1 MAGLNETPRAERLH
15 IGIYGRRNNGKS
27 SLINAITGQNISLV
41 SDFAGTTTDPVYK
54 SMELHGIGPVVF
66 IDTAGF
72 DDEGELGQMRV
83 ERTLDAVDKTDIA
96 IVVLSNENIIKNKNS
111 ENSLKNLNSDIK
123 NEKSEKE
130 NEIVLDIEIEKE
142 WINKLKKAKVPYL
155 VVINKIDKM
164 SKDDLNVISKKLE
177 DDLKIK
183 PILTSAVDKKGIELI
198 REELIRL
205 LPEDYFMRSITGKI
219 VKDGDTVLLVMPQDI
234 QAPKGRLILPQVQT
248 IRDLLDNKCLVL
260 CSTADTME
268 SMISKLV
275 SPPDLIITDSQIFGD
290 VYAKKPKESRLTSF
304 SVLFADFKGDI
315 DYYRESVKAIENLTE
330 SSRVLIAEACTH
342 APLEEDIGR
351 VKIPNRLKKKIGEGL
366 TFDIVAGR
374 DFPKDL
380 SKYDL
385 IIHCGA
391 CMFNR
396 KYVLSR
402 IESAKEQNVPMTN
415 YGVVMAYLAGI
426 IDKID
431 F

>member
-155 VVINKIDKM
+155 VVINKIDKI
-164 SKDDLNVISKKLE
+164 SKDDLNAISKKLE

-275 SPPDLIITDSQIFGD
+275 SSPDLIITDSQIFGD

>member
-83 ERTLDAVDKTDIA
+83 ERTLDAVNKTDIA
-96 IVVLSNENIIKNKNS
+96 IVVLSDENIIDDKNNDVK
-111 ENSLKNLNSDIK
+111 
-123 NEKSEKE
+123 
-130 NEIVLDIEIEKE
+130 LDIEIEKE
-142 WINKLKKAKVPYL
+142 WISKLKKAKVLYL
-155 VVINKIDKM
+155 VVVNKVDK
-164 SKDDLNVISKKLE
+164 ISEEKLKVATE
-177 DDLKIK
+177 KISDELKIK
-183 PILTSAVDKKGIELI
+183 PILTSAVDKKGIEFI

-205 LPEDYFMRSITGKI
+205 LPEEYSMRSITGKI

-260 CSTADTME
+260 CSTADNME
-268 SMISKLV
+268 AMISKLV
-275 SPPDLIITDSQIFGD
+275 SPPDLIITDSQIFGE
-290 VYAKKPKESRLTSF
+290 VYNKKPKESRLTSF

-330 SSRVLIAEACTH
+330 NSRVLIAEACTH

-385 IIHCGA
+385 IIHCGG

-402 IESAKEQNVPMTN
+402 IEAAKEQKIPMTN

>member
-155 VVINKIDKM
+155 VVINKIDKI
-164 SKDDLNVISKKLE
+164 SKDDLNAISKKLE

-205 LPEDYFMRSITGKI
+205 LPEDYSMRSITGKI

-351 VKIPNRLKKKIGEGL
+351 VKIPNRLRKKIGEGL

-415 YGVVMAYLAGI
+415 YCLLYTSPSPR
-426 IDKID
+426 D
-431 F
+431 

>member
-205 LPEDYFMRSITGKI
+205 LPEDYSMRSITGKI

>member
-27 SLINAITGQNISLV
+27 SLINAITGQYISLV

-83 ERTLDAVDKTDIA
+83 ERTLDAVNKTDIS
-96 IVVLSNENIIKNKNS
+96 IVVLSDENIIDDKNNDVK
-111 ENSLKNLNSDIK
+111 
-123 NEKSEKE
+123 
-130 NEIVLDIEIEKE
+130 LDIEIEKE
-142 WINKLKKAKVPYL
+142 WISKLKKAKVPYL
-155 VVINKIDKM
+155 VVVNKVDKIYEE
-164 SKDDLNVISKKLE
+164 KLKVATEKISDE
-177 DDLKIK
+177 LKIK
-183 PILTSAVDKKGIELI
+183 PILTSAVDKKGIEFI

-205 LPEDYFMRSITGKI
+205 LPEEYSMRSITGKI

-260 CSTADTME
+260 CSTADNME
-268 SMISKLV
+268 AMISKLV
-275 SPPDLIITDSQIFGD
+275 SPPDLIITDSQIFGE
-290 VYAKKPKESRLTSF
+290 VYNKKPKESKLTSF

-315 DYYRESVKAIENLTE
+315 EYYRESVKAIENLTE
-330 SSRVLIAEACTH
+330 NSRVLIAEACTH

-351 VKIPNRLKKKIGEGL
+351 VKIPNRLRKKIGEGL

-385 IIHCGA
+385 IIHCGG

-402 IESAKEQNVPMTN
+402 IEAAKEQKIPMTN

>member
-83 ERTLDAVDKTDIA
+83 ERTLDAVNKTDIS
-96 IVVLSNENIIKNKNS
+96 IVVLSDENIIDDKNNDVK
-111 ENSLKNLNSDIK
+111 
-123 NEKSEKE
+123 
-130 NEIVLDIEIEKE
+130 LDIEIEKE
-142 WINKLKKAKVPYL
+142 WISKLKKAKVPYL
-155 VVINKIDKM
+155 VVVNKVDK
-164 SKDDLNVISKKLE
+164 ISEEKLKVATE
-177 DDLKIK
+177 KISDELKIK
-183 PILTSAVDKKGIELI
+183 PILTSAVDKKGIESI

-205 LPEDYFMRSITGKI
+205 LPEEYSMRSITGKI

-260 CSTADTME
+260 CSTADNME
-268 SMISKLV
+268 AMISKLV
-275 SPPDLIITDSQIFGD
+275 SPPDLIITDSQIFGE
-290 VYAKKPKESRLTSF
+290 VYNKKPKESKLTSF

-315 DYYRESVKAIENLTE
+315 EYYRESVKAIENLTE
-330 SSRVLIAEACTH
+330 NSRVLIAEACTH

-351 VKIPNRLKKKIGEGL
+351 VKIPNRLRKKIGEGL

-374 DFPKDL
+374 DFPKNL

-385 IIHCGA
+385 IIHCGG

-402 IESAKEQNVPMTN
+402 IEAAKEQKIPMTN

>member
-130 NEIVLDIEIEKE
+130 NEIVLDIESEKE

-155 VVINKIDKM
+155 VVINKIDKI
-164 SKDDLNVISKKLE
+164 SKDDLNAISKKLE

-315 DYYRESVKAIENLTE
+315 DYYRESVKSIENLTE

-351 VKIPNRLKKKIGEGL
+351 VKIPNRLRKKIGEGL

>member
-83 ERTLDAVDKTDIA
+83 ERTLDAVNKTDIA
-96 IVVLSNENIIKNKNS
+96 IVVLSDENIIDDKNNDVK
-111 ENSLKNLNSDIK
+111 
-123 NEKSEKE
+123 
-130 NEIVLDIEIEKE
+130 LDIEIEKE
-142 WINKLKKAKVPYL
+142 WISKLKKAKVPYL
-155 VVINKIDKM
+155 VVVNKVDK
-164 SKDDLNVISKKLE
+164 ISEEKLKVATE
-177 DDLKIK
+177 KISDELKIK
-183 PILTSAVDKKGIELI
+183 PILTSAVDKKGIESI

-205 LPEDYFMRSITGKI
+205 LPEEYSMRSITGKI

-260 CSTADTME
+260 CATADTMD

-275 SPPDLIITDSQIFGD
+275 SPPDLIITDSQIFGE
-290 VYAKKPKESRLTSF
+290 VYNKKPKESRLTSF

-330 SSRVLIAEACTH
+330 NSRVLIAEACTH

-385 IIHCGA
+385 IIHCGG

-402 IESAKEQNVPMTN
+402 IEAAKEQNIPMTN

>member
-130 NEIVLDIEIEKE
+130 NEIVLDIESEKE

-155 VVINKIDKM
+155 VVINKIDKI
-164 SKDDLNVISKKLE
+164 SKDDLNAISKKLE

-205 LPEDYFMRSITGKI
+205 LPEDYSMRSITGKI

-315 DYYRESVKAIENLTE
+315 DYYRESVKAIENLKE

>member
-54 SMELHGIGPVVF
+54 SMELYGIGPVVF

-83 ERTLDAVDKTDIA
+83 ERTLDAVNKTDIA
-96 IVVLSNENIIKNKNS
+96 IVVLSDENIIGDKNN
-111 ENSLKNLNSDIK
+111 DIK
-123 NEKSEKE
+123 
-130 NEIVLDIEIEKE
+130 LDIEIEKE
-142 WINKLKKAKVPYL
+142 WISKLKKAKVPYL
-155 VVINKIDKM
+155 VVINKIDK
-164 SKDDLNVISKKLE
+164 ISNENLQSSVGKISDE
-177 DDLKIK
+177 LKIK
-183 PILTSAVDKKGIELI
+183 PILTSAVDKKGIEFI

-205 LPEDYFMRSITGKI
+205 LPEEYYMRSITGKI

-260 CSTADTME
+260 CATADTMD

-275 SPPDLIITDSQIFGD
+275 SPPDLIITDSQIFGE
-290 VYAKKPKESRLTSF
+290 VYNKKPKESRLTSF

-315 DYYRESVKAIENLTE
+315 DYYKESVKAIENLTE
-330 SSRVLIAEACTH
+330 NSRVLIAEACTH

-351 VKIPNRLKKKIGEGL
+351 VKIPNRLKKKIGKGL

-385 IIHCGA
+385 IIHCGG

-402 IESAKEQNVPMTN
+402 IEAAKEQNIPMTN

>member
-83 ERTLDAVDKTDIA
+83 ERTLDAVNKTDIS
-96 IVVLSNENIIKNKNS
+96 IVVLSDENIIDDKNNDVK
-111 ENSLKNLNSDIK
+111 
-123 NEKSEKE
+123 
-130 NEIVLDIEIEKE
+130 LDIEIEKE
-142 WINKLKKAKVPYL
+142 WISKLKKAKVPYL
-155 VVINKIDKM
+155 VVVNKVDK
-164 SKDDLNVISKKLE
+164 ISEEKLKVATE
-177 DDLKIK
+177 KISDELKIK
-183 PILTSAVDKKGIELI
+183 PVLTSAVDKKGIEFI

-205 LPEDYFMRSITGKI
+205 LPEEYSMRSITGKI

-260 CSTADTME
+260 CSTADNME
-268 SMISKLV
+268 AMISKLV
-275 SPPDLIITDSQIFGD
+275 SPPDLIITDSQIFGE
-290 VYAKKPKESRLTSF
+290 VYNKKPKESKLTSF

-315 DYYRESVKAIENLTE
+315 EYYRESVKAIENLTE
-330 SSRVLIAEACTH
+330 NSRVLIAEACTH

-351 VKIPNRLKKKIGEGL
+351 VKIPNRLRKKIGEGL

-385 IIHCGA
+385 IIHCGG

-402 IESAKEQNVPMTN
+402 IEAAKEQKIPMTN

>member
-130 NEIVLDIEIEKE
+130 NEIVLDIESEKE

-164 SKDDLNVISKKLE
+164 SKDDLNAISKKLE

-315 DYYRESVKAIENLTE
+315 DYYRESVKAIENLKE

>member
-155 VVINKIDKM
+155 VVINKIDKI
-164 SKDDLNVISKKLE
+164 SKDDLNAISKKLE

>member
-83 ERTLDAVDKTDIA
+83 ERTLDAVNKTDIA
-96 IVVLSNENIIKNKNS
+96 IVVLSDENIIGDKNNDVK
-111 ENSLKNLNSDIK
+111 
-123 NEKSEKE
+123 
-130 NEIVLDIEIEKE
+130 LDIEIEKE
-142 WINKLKKAKVPYL
+142 WISKLKKAKVPYL
-155 VVINKIDKM
+155 VVINKIDK
-164 SKDDLNVISKKLE
+164 ISNENLQSSVEKISDE
-177 DDLKIK
+177 LKIK
-183 PILTSAVDKKGIELI
+183 PILTSAVDKKGVELI

-205 LPEDYFMRSITGKI
+205 LPEEYSMRSITGKI

-268 SMISKLV
+268 AMISKLV
-275 SPPDLIITDSQIFGD
+275 SPPDLIITDSQIFGE
-290 VYAKKPKESRLTSF
+290 VYNKKPKESRLTSF

-315 DYYRESVKAIENLTE
+315 EYYRECVKAIENLTE
-330 SSRVLIAEACTH
+330 NSRVLIAEACTH

-351 VKIPNRLKKKIGEGL
+351 VKIPNRLRKKIGEGL

-385 IIHCGA
+385 IIHCGG

-402 IESAKEQNVPMTN
+402 IEAAKEQKIPMTN

>member
-83 ERTLDAVDKTDIA
+83 ERTLDAVNKTDIA
-96 IVVLSNENIIKNKNS
+96 IVVLSDENIIDDKNNDVK
-111 ENSLKNLNSDIK
+111 
-123 NEKSEKE
+123 
-130 NEIVLDIEIEKE
+130 LDIEIEKE
-142 WINKLKKAKVPYL
+142 WISKLKKAKVPYL
-155 VVINKIDKM
+155 VVVNKVDK
-164 SKDDLNVISKKLE
+164 ISEEKLKVATE
-177 DDLKIK
+177 KISDELKIK
-183 PILTSAVDKKGIELI
+183 PILTSAVDKKGIEFI
-198 REELIRL
+198 REEFIRL
-205 LPEDYFMRSITGKI
+205 LPEEYSMRSITGKI
-219 VKDGDTVLLVMPQDI
+219 VKDGDTVLLIMPQDI

-260 CSTADTME
+260 CSTADNME
-268 SMISKLV
+268 AMISKLV
-275 SPPDLIITDSQIFGD
+275 SPPDLIITDSQIFGE
-290 VYAKKPKESRLTSF
+290 VYNKKPKESKLTSF

-315 DYYRESVKAIENLTE
+315 EYYRESVKAIENLTE
-330 SSRVLIAEACTH
+330 NSRVLIAEACTH

-351 VKIPNRLKKKIGEGL
+351 VKIPNRLRKKIGEGL

-385 IIHCGA
+385 IIHCGG

-402 IESAKEQNVPMTN
+402 IEAAKEQKIPMTN

>member
-111 ENSLKNLNSDIK
+111 ENSLKNLNSNIE

-130 NEIVLDIEIEKE
+130 NEIVLDIESEKE

-155 VVINKIDKM
+155 VVINKIDKI
-164 SKDDLNVISKKLE
+164 SKDDLNTISKKLE

-205 LPEDYFMRSITGKI
+205 LPEDYSMRSITGKI

-290 VYAKKPKESRLTSF
+290 VCAKKPKESRLTSF

>member
-83 ERTLDAVDKTDIA
+83 ERTLDAVNKTDIA
-96 IVVLSNENIIKNKNS
+96 IVVISDENIIGDKNNDVK
-111 ENSLKNLNSDIK
+111 
-123 NEKSEKE
+123 
-130 NEIVLDIEIEKE
+130 LDIEIEKE
-142 WINKLKKAKVPYL
+142 WISKLKKAKVPYL
-155 VVINKIDKM
+155 VVINKIDK
-164 SKDDLNVISKKLE
+164 ISNENLQSSVEKISDE
-177 DDLKIK
+177 LKIK
-183 PILTSAVDKKGIELI
+183 PILTSAVDKKGVELI

-205 LPEDYFMRSITGKI
+205 LPEEYSMRSITGKI

-268 SMISKLV
+268 AMISKLV
-275 SPPDLIITDSQIFGD
+275 SPPDLIITDSQIFGE
-290 VYAKKPKESRLTSF
+290 VYNKKPKESRLTSF

-315 DYYRESVKAIENLTE
+315 EYYRESVKAIENLTE
-330 SSRVLIAEACTH
+330 NSRVLIAEACTH
-342 APLEEDIGR
+342 VPLEEDIGR
-351 VKIPNRLKKKIGEGL
+351 VKIPNRLRKKIGEGL

-385 IIHCGA
+385 IIHCGG

-402 IESAKEQNVPMTN
+402 IEAAKEQKIPMTN

>member
-83 ERTLDAVDKTDIA
+83 ERTLDAVNKTDIA
-96 IVVLSNENIIKNKNS
+96 IVVISDENIIGDKNNDVK
-111 ENSLKNLNSDIK
+111 
-123 NEKSEKE
+123 
-130 NEIVLDIEIEKE
+130 LDIEIEKE
-142 WINKLKKAKVPYL
+142 WISKLKKAKVPYL
-155 VVINKIDKM
+155 VVINKIDK
-164 SKDDLNVISKKLE
+164 ISNENLQSSVEKISDE
-177 DDLKIK
+177 LKIK
-183 PILTSAVDKKGIELI
+183 PILTSAVDKKGVELI

-205 LPEDYFMRSITGKI
+205 LPEEYSMRSITGKI

-268 SMISKLV
+268 AMMSKLV
-275 SPPDLIITDSQIFGD
+275 SPPDLIITDSQIFGE
-290 VYAKKPKESRLTSF
+290 VYNKKPKESRLTSF

-315 DYYRESVKAIENLTE
+315 EYYRESVKAIENLTE
-330 SSRVLIAEACTH
+330 NSRVLIAEACTH

-351 VKIPNRLKKKIGEGL
+351 VKIPNRLRKKIGEGL

-385 IIHCGA
+385 IIHCGG

-402 IESAKEQNVPMTN
+402 IEAAKEQKIPMTN

>member
-83 ERTLDAVDKTDIA
+83 ERTLDAVNKTDIA
-96 IVVLSNENIIKNKNS
+96 IVVLSDENIIDDKNNDVK
-111 ENSLKNLNSDIK
+111 
-123 NEKSEKE
+123 
-130 NEIVLDIEIEKE
+130 LDIEIEKE
-142 WINKLKKAKVPYL
+142 WISKLKKAKVPYL
-155 VVINKIDKM
+155 VVVNKVDK
-164 SKDDLNVISKKLE
+164 ISEEKLKVATE
-177 DDLKIK
+177 KISDELKIK
-183 PILTSAVDKKGIELI
+183 PILTSAVDKKGIEFI

-205 LPEDYFMRSITGKI
+205 LPEEYSMRSITGKI

-260 CSTADTME
+260 CATADTMD

-275 SPPDLIITDSQIFGD
+275 SPPDLIITDSQIFGE
-290 VYAKKPKESRLTSF
+290 VYNKKPKESRLTSF

-330 SSRVLIAEACTH
+330 NSRVLIAEACTH

-351 VKIPNRLKKKIGEGL
+351 VKIPNRLRKKIGEGL

-385 IIHCGA
+385 IIHCGG

-402 IESAKEQNVPMTN
+402 IKAAKEQNIPMTN

>member
-83 ERTLDAVDKTDIA
+83 ERTLDAVNKTDIA
-96 IVVLSNENIIKNKNS
+96 IVVISDENIIGDKNNDVK
-111 ENSLKNLNSDIK
+111 
-123 NEKSEKE
+123 
-130 NEIVLDIEIEKE
+130 LDIEIEKE
-142 WINKLKKAKVPYL
+142 WISKLKKAKVPYL
-155 VVINKIDKM
+155 VVINKIDK
-164 SKDDLNVISKKLE
+164 ISNENLKSSVEKISDE
-177 DDLKIK
+177 LKIK
-183 PILTSAVDKKGIELI
+183 PILTIAVDKKGVELI

-205 LPEDYFMRSITGKI
+205 LPEEYSMRSITGKI

-268 SMISKLV
+268 AMISKLV
-275 SPPDLIITDSQIFGD
+275 SPPDLIITDSQIFGE
-290 VYAKKPKESRLTSF
+290 VYNKKPKESRLTSF

-315 DYYRESVKAIENLTE
+315 EYYRESVKAIENLTE
-330 SSRVLIAEACTH
+330 NSRVLIAEACTH

-351 VKIPNRLKKKIGEGL
+351 VKIPNRLRKKIGEGL

-385 IIHCGA
+385 IIHCGG

-402 IESAKEQNVPMTN
+402 IEAAKEQKIPMTN

>member
-83 ERTLDAVDKTDIA
+83 ERTLDAVNKTDIA
-96 IVVLSNENIIKNKNS
+96 IVVLSDENIIDDKNNDVK
-111 ENSLKNLNSDIK
+111 
-123 NEKSEKE
+123 
-130 NEIVLDIEIEKE
+130 LDIEIEKE
-142 WINKLKKAKVPYL
+142 WISKLKKAKVLYL
-155 VVINKIDKM
+155 VVVNKVDK
-164 SKDDLNVISKKLE
+164 ISEEKLKVATE
-177 DDLKIK
+177 KISDELKIK
-183 PILTSAVDKKGIELI
+183 PILTSAVDKKGIEFI

-205 LPEDYFMRSITGKI
+205 LPEEYSMRSITGKI

-260 CSTADTME
+260 CSTADNME
-268 SMISKLV
+268 AMISKLV
-275 SPPDLIITDSQIFGD
+275 SPPDLIITDSQIFGE
-290 VYAKKPKESRLTSF
+290 VYNKKPKESRLTSF

-330 SSRVLIAEACTH
+330 NSRVLIAEACTH

-351 VKIPNRLKKKIGEGL
+351 VKIPNRLRKKIGEGL

-385 IIHCGA
+385 IIHCGG

-402 IESAKEQNVPMTN
+402 IEAAKEQNIPMTN

>member
-83 ERTLDAVDKTDIA
+83 ERTLDAVNKTDIA
-96 IVVLSNENIIKNKNS
+96 IVVISDENIIGDKNNDVK
-111 ENSLKNLNSDIK
+111 
-123 NEKSEKE
+123 
-130 NEIVLDIEIEKE
+130 LDIEIEKE
-142 WINKLKKAKVPYL
+142 WISKLKKAKVPYL
-155 VVINKIDKM
+155 VVINKIDK
-164 SKDDLNVISKKLE
+164 ISNENLQSSVEKISDE
-177 DDLKIK
+177 LKIK
-183 PILTSAVDKKGIELI
+183 PILTSAVDKKGVELI

-205 LPEDYFMRSITGKI
+205 LPEEYSMRSITGKI

-268 SMISKLV
+268 AMISKLV
-275 SPPDLIITDSQIFGD
+275 SPPDLIITDSQIFGE
-290 VYAKKPKESRLTSF
+290 VYNKKPKESRLTSF

-330 SSRVLIAEACTH
+330 NSRVLIAEACTH

-351 VKIPNRLKKKIGEGL
+351 VKIPNRLRKKIGEGL

-385 IIHCGA
+385 IIHCGG

-402 IESAKEQNVPMTN
+402 IEAAKEQKIPMTN

>member
-83 ERTLDAVDKTDIA
+83 ERTLDAVNKTDIA
-96 IVVLSNENIIKNKNS
+96 IVVISDENIICDKNNDVK
-111 ENSLKNLNSDIK
+111 
-123 NEKSEKE
+123 
-130 NEIVLDIEIEKE
+130 LDIEIEKE
-142 WINKLKKAKVPYL
+142 WISKLKKAKVPYL
-155 VVINKIDKM
+155 VVINKIDK
-164 SKDDLNVISKKLE
+164 ISNENLQSSVEKISDE
-177 DDLKIK
+177 LKIK
-183 PILTSAVDKKGIELI
+183 PILTSAVDKKGVELI

-205 LPEDYFMRSITGKI
+205 LPEEYSMRSITGKI

-268 SMISKLV
+268 AMISKLV
-275 SPPDLIITDSQIFGD
+275 SPPDLIITDSQIFGE
-290 VYAKKPKESRLTSF
+290 VYNKKPKESRLTSF

-315 DYYRESVKAIENLTE
+315 EYYRESVKAIENLTE
-330 SSRVLIAEACTH
+330 NSRVLIAEACTH

-351 VKIPNRLKKKIGEGL
+351 VKIPNRLRKKIGEGL

-385 IIHCGA
+385 IIHCGG

-402 IESAKEQNVPMTN
+402 IEAAKEQKIPMTN

>member
-130 NEIVLDIEIEKE
+130 NEIVLDIESEKE

-164 SKDDLNVISKKLE
+164 SKDDLNAISKKLE

-351 VKIPNRLKKKIGEGL
+351 VKIPNRLRKKIGEGL

>member
-1 MAGLNETPRAERLH
+1 MSGLNETPRAERLH

-41 SDFAGTTTDPVYK
+41 SDVEGTTTDPVYK
-54 SMELHGIGPVVF
+54 SMEIHGIGPVVF

-72 DDEGELGQMRV
+72 DDEGSLGKLRV
-83 ERTLDAVDKTDIA
+83 ERTLDAIDKTDIA
-96 IVVLSNENIIKNKNS
+96 IIVISDKNIKNKN
-111 ENSLKNLNSDIK
+111 NID
-123 NEKSEKE
+123 
-130 NEIVLDIEIEKE
+130 VEIEKR
-142 WINKLKKAKVPYL
+142 WIEKLKKSKIPYL
-155 VVINKIDKM
+155 IVLNKIDKIE
-164 SKDDLNVISKKLE
+164 KNDLE
-177 DDLKIK
+177 KIK
-183 PILTSAVDKKGIELI
+183 EILSKELKLNPILTSTVQKNGISQI

-205 LPEDYFMRSITGKI
+205 LPEDYSMRSITSKI
-219 VKDGDTVLLVMPQDI
+219 VNDGDTVLLIMPQDI

-260 CSTADTME
+260 CSTYENIDLML
-268 SMISKLV
+268 SKLI
-275 SPPDLIITDSQIFGD
+275 SPPNLIITDSQIFGD
-290 VYAKKPKESRLTSF
+290 VYKKKPNESKLTSF

-315 DYYRESVKAIENLTE
+315 EYYRESVKAIENLTE
-330 SSRVLIAEACTH
+330 DSKVLIAEACTH

-351 VKIPNRLKKKIGEGL
+351 VKIPNRLRKKIGNGL
-366 TFDIVAGR
+366 KFDIVSGR

-380 SKYDL
+380 KEYDL
-385 IIHCGA
+385 IIHCGG

-402 IESAKEQNVPMTN
+402 IEMAKEQNVPMTN
-415 YGVVMAYLAGI
+415 YGVVMAYLSGI

>member
-83 ERTLDAVDKTDIA
+83 ERTLDAVNKTDIA
-96 IVVLSNENIIKNKNS
+96 IVVLSDENIIDDKNNDVK
-111 ENSLKNLNSDIK
+111 
-123 NEKSEKE
+123 
-130 NEIVLDIEIEKE
+130 LDIEIEKE
-142 WINKLKKAKVPYL
+142 WISKLKKAKVPYL
-155 VVINKIDKM
+155 VVVNKVDK
-164 SKDDLNVISKKLE
+164 ISEEKLKVATE
-177 DDLKIK
+177 KISDELKIK
-183 PILTSAVDKKGIELI
+183 PILTSAVDKKGIEFI

-205 LPEDYFMRSITGKI
+205 LPEEYSMRSITGKI

-260 CSTADTME
+260 CATADTME

-330 SSRVLIAEACTH
+330 NSRVLIAEACTH

-385 IIHCGA
+385 IIHCGG

-402 IESAKEQNVPMTN
+402 IEAAKEQNIPMTN

>member
-83 ERTLDAVDKTDIA
+83 ERTLDAVNKTDIA
-96 IVVLSNENIIKNKNS
+96 IVVISDENIIGDKNNDVK
-111 ENSLKNLNSDIK
+111 
-123 NEKSEKE
+123 
-130 NEIVLDIEIEKE
+130 LDIEIEKE
-142 WINKLKKAKVPYL
+142 WISKLKKAKVPYL
-155 VVINKIDKM
+155 VVINKIDK
-164 SKDDLNVISKKLE
+164 ISNENLQSSVEKISDE
-177 DDLKIK
+177 LKIK
-183 PILTSAVDKKGIELI
+183 PILTSAVDKKGVELI

-205 LPEDYFMRSITGKI
+205 LPEEYSMRSITGKI

-268 SMISKLV
+268 AMISKLV
-275 SPPDLIITDSQIFGD
+275 SPPDLIITDSQIFGE
-290 VYAKKPKESRLTSF
+290 VYNKKPKESRLTSF

-315 DYYRESVKAIENLTE
+315 GYYRESVKAIENLTE
-330 SSRVLIAEACTH
+330 NSRVLIAEACTH

-351 VKIPNRLKKKIGEGL
+351 VKIPNRLRKKIGEGL

-385 IIHCGA
+385 IIHCGG

-402 IESAKEQNVPMTN
+402 IEAAKEQKIPMTN

>member
-96 IVVLSNENIIKNKNS
+96 IVVLSDDNIIKAENNKDINKNIEGINKNS
-111 ENSLKNLNSDIK
+111 EIK
-123 NEKSEKE
+123 N
-130 NEIVLDIEIEKE
+130 NEIKLDIEIEKE
-142 WINKLKKAKVPYL
+142 WINKLKKAKVPYI
-155 VVINKIDKM
+155 VVINKIDKIEEF
-164 SKDDLNVISKKLE
+164 DLNAISEKIE
-177 DDLKIK
+177 EVLKVK
-183 PILTSAVDKKGIELI
+183 PILTSATDKKGVELI

-205 LPEDYFMRSITGKI
+205 LPEEYSMRSITGKI
-219 VKDGDTVLLVMPQDI
+219 VNDGDTVLLVIPQDI

-260 CSTADTME
+260 CSTADNME
-268 SMISKLV
+268 AMIKKLV
-275 SPPDLIITDSQIFGD
+275 APPDLIITDSQIFGD
-290 VYAKKPKESRLTSF
+290 VYAKKPKESKLTSF

-315 DYYRESVKAIENLTE
+315 DYYKESVKAIENLTE
-330 SSRVLIAEACTH
+330 NSRVLIAEACTH
-342 APLEEDIGR
+342 APMEEDIGR
-351 VKIPNRLKKKIGEGL
+351 VKIPNRLRKKIGEGL

-385 IIHCGA
+385 IIHCGG

-402 IESAKEQNVPMTN
+402 IESAKEQNIPMTN

>member
-83 ERTLDAVDKTDIA
+83 ERTLDAVNKTDIA
-96 IVVLSNENIIKNKNS
+96 IVVLSDENIIDDKNNDVK
-111 ENSLKNLNSDIK
+111 
-123 NEKSEKE
+123 
-130 NEIVLDIEIEKE
+130 LDIEIEKE
-142 WINKLKKAKVPYL
+142 WISKLKKAKVPYL
-155 VVINKIDKM
+155 VVVNKVDK
-164 SKDDLNVISKKLE
+164 ISEEKLKVATE
-177 DDLKIK
+177 KISDELKIK
-183 PILTSAVDKKGIELI
+183 PILTSAVDKKGIKSI

-205 LPEDYFMRSITGKI
+205 LPEEYSMRSITGKI

-260 CSTADTME
+260 CSTADNME
-268 SMISKLV
+268 AMISKLV
-275 SPPDLIITDSQIFGD
+275 SPPDLIITDSQIFGE
-290 VYAKKPKESRLTSF
+290 VYNKKPKESKLTSF

-315 DYYRESVKAIENLTE
+315 EYYRESVKAIENLTE
-330 SSRVLIAEACTH
+330 NSRVLIAEACTH

-351 VKIPNRLKKKIGEGL
+351 VKIPNRLRKKIGEGL

-385 IIHCGA
+385 IIHCGG

-402 IESAKEQNVPMTN
+402 IEAAKEQKIPMTN